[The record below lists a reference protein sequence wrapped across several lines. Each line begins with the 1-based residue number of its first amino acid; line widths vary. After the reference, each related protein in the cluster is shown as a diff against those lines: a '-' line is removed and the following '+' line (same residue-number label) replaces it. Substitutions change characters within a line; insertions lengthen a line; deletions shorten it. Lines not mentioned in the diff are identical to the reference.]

1 MADISDHTPEQPFH
15 CASLAGCRLSL
26 SVLVWA
32 PERFNWSS
40 ALLTEKCKNVE
51 VMTSFNIEV
60 LT

>member
-15 CASLAGCRLSL
+15 CASLAVCRLSL

-32 PERFNWSS
+32 PERFNCSS